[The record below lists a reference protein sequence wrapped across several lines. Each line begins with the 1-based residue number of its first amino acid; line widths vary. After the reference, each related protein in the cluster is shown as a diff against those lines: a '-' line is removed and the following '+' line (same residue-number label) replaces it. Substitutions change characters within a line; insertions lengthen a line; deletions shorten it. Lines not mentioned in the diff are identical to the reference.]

1 MNLIV
6 RIWRVLQ
13 VDMPEPA
20 PYGWYHLIWILLGVA
35 AIGFL
40 YSQRRH
46 FGEKQLKWVL
56 GIYGGVAAV
65 TELLKQLSWSLVE
78 SEATGQLVWDY
89 SWYSAPFQ
97 LCSTPIYVSLICL
110 FLKKGKLRD
119 HLLSY
124 LALVTILGGL
134 MTMLIP
140 SSCFVEDILVN
151 IHTMWLHCGS
161 LVVGIYLLMSKA
173 VPLTAQSLRH
183 AAVTFLCLAGI
194 ALTMNVAV
202 YHSGVLNG
210 ETFNMF
216 YISPYFISEL
226 PVFNTIQRSVPYPVF
241 LASYVVGLMLGSA
254 LILLIALMIRRFV
267 KYVNN
272 GWKTPV
278 HN

>member
-6 RIWRVLQ
+6 KVWRALQ
-13 VDMPEPA
+13 ADMPEPA
-20 PYGWYHLIWILLGVA
+20 PFGWYHWMWIALGVMTVA
-35 AIGFL
+35 LL
-40 YSQRRH
+40 YSQRSR

-65 TELLKQLSWSLVE
+65 TELLKQFSWSMVMGE
-78 SEATGQLVWDY
+78 GAGQLVWDY

-161 LVVGIYLLMSKA
+161 LVVGIYLIMSKA
-173 VPLTAQSLRH
+173 VPLTARSLRC
-183 AAVTFLCLAGI
+183 AGVTFLCLTAM

-216 YISPYFISEL
+216 YISPYFVSEL
-226 PVFNTIQRSVPYPVF
+226 PVFNTIQQAVPYPLF
-241 LASYVVGLMLGSA
+241 LAAYVVALMLGST
-254 LILLIALMIRRFV
+254 LIFFIAQMIQRFV

>member
-1 MNLIV
+1 MSI
-6 RIWRVLQ
+6 IKKVLFALQ
-13 VDMPEPA
+13 ADMPEPV
-20 PYGWYHLIWILLGVA
+20 PYGWYHWLWIVLGVA
-35 AIGFL
+35 TVALL
-40 YSQRRH
+40 YSQRHRM
-46 FGEKQLKWVL
+46 GEKQLKWIL
-56 GIYGGVAAV
+56 GVYGIVAAI
-65 TELLKQLSWSLVE
+65 TELLKQLSWSLAVGE
-78 SEATGQLVWDY
+78 GTGQLVWDY

-134 MTMLIP
+134 MAMIIP
-140 SSCFVEDILVN
+140 DSCFVEDILVN

-161 LVVGIYLLMSKA
+161 LVVGVYLLMSKV
-173 VPLTAQSLRH
+173 VPLTAKSLRY
-183 AAVTFLCLAGI
+183 AGVTFLCFTGI

-202 YHSGVLNG
+202 YHSGMLNG

-226 PVFNTIQRSVPYPVF
+226 PVFNTIQESVPYPLF
-241 LASYVVGLMLGSA
+241 LASYVVGLMLGSVV
-254 LILLIALMIRRFV
+254 IMCIALAIQRFV

>member
-1 MNLIV
+1 MNLIAKV
-6 RIWRVLQ
+6 WRVLQ
-13 VDMPEPA
+13 VDMPEPT
-20 PYGWYHLIWILLGVA
+20 PYGWYHLMWILLGVA
-35 AIGFL
+35 AIAFL
-40 YSQRRH
+40 YAQRSR

-56 GIYGGVAAV
+56 GIYGGVAAT

-124 LALVTILGGL
+124 LALVTILGGF
-134 MTMLIP
+134 MTMILP
-140 SSCFVEDILVN
+140 ESCFVEDILVN

-161 LVVGIYLLMSKA
+161 LVVGVYLLVSKA
-173 VPLTAQSLRH
+173 VPLTARSLRY
-183 AAVTFLCLAGI
+183 AGVTFLCLTGI

-226 PVFNTIQRSVPYPVF
+226 PVFNTIQQAVPYPVF

-254 LILLIALMIRRFV
+254 LILLIALMIRRFA